1 MSFFISMDY
10 SDCSTGDSSFGVAA
24 GNFKGGV
31 DPRTTHISPKTLIVV
46 LMVLIFSC
54 QGVVNI
60 HQ

>member
-1 MSFFISMDY
+1 MDY